1 MDKLPVE
8 VVSALDKG
16 GWVLD
21 GEGFKRGD
29 WFITLEPSS
38 NVHGSWKWTV
48 AMRDRNEVRVNY
60 GVTKSL
66 CEFVRYGS

>member
-8 VVSALDKG
+8 LQSSLEKG
-16 GWVLD
+16 GWVAEGD
-21 GEGFKRGD
+21 GFKRGE
-29 WFITLEPSS
+29 WFVTMEPSS

-48 AMRDRNEVRVNY
+48 AMRDRNEVRTNY

-66 CEFVRYGS
+66 SEFLRFGV